1 MTLEAD
7 QVAADL
13 RAFIKA
19 HFKVPDSDPDFNDE
33 VHLFDYGYIDSFGA
47 VELTSFLEQ
56 AFSVKVTESDLIT
69 FPLNSICEL
78 STFVVKR
85 KAGEL

>member
-1 MTLEAD
+1 MTLETD
-7 QVAADL
+7 QVVEEL
-13 RAFIKA
+13 RTFIKTN
-19 HFKVPDSDPDFNDE
+19 FKVPDSDRDFNDE

-47 VELTSFLEQ
+47 LELTSFLEE
-56 AFSVKVTESDLIT
+56 AFSVKVTDSDLIA
-69 FPLNSICEL
+69 FPLNSIHEI

>member
-1 MTLEAD
+1 MILETD
-7 QVAADL
+7 QVAAEL
-13 RAFIKA
+13 RAFIKS
-19 HFKVPDSDPDFNDE
+19 HFKVPDSDRDFTDE

-69 FPLNSICEL
+69 FPLNSIREI

>member
-1 MTLEAD
+1 MIMETN

-19 HFKVPDSDPDFNDE
+19 HFKVPDSDRDFTDE

-56 AFSVKVTESDLIT
+56 AFSVKVTASDLIT
-69 FPLNSICEL
+69 FPLNSICEI

-85 KAGEL
+85 IAGEL

>member
-1 MTLEAD
+1 MTLQTD
-7 QVAADL
+7 QVVAEL
-13 RAFIKA
+13 RTFIRA
-19 HFKVPDSDPDFNDE
+19 NFKVPDSDRDFTDE

-56 AFSVKVTESDLIT
+56 AFSVKVTDSDLIT
-69 FPLNSICEL
+69 FPLNSISEI
-78 STFVVKR
+78 STFIVKR